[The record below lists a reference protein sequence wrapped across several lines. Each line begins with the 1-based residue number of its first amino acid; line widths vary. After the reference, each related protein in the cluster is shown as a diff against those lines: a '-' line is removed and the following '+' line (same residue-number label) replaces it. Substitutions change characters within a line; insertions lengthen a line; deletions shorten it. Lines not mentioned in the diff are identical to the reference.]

1 MTMNREPSM
10 DAAEPKLRYH
20 FERLGYFVLD
30 LDTGPGKPVFNRT
43 ITLKDTWAKEAQ
55 KG

>member
-10 DAAEPKLRYH
+10 NAGEPELRH
-20 FERLGYFVLD
+20 KFERLGYFALV
-30 LDTGPGKPVFNRT
+30 LDTGPRKPVFNRT